1 MLQFFLCFWYISFCF
16 VFSFACFELS
26 VTMQVTQPLLGSI
39 VVMVV
44 VEGSSDG
51 SRKKYLGAWPLIIW
65 EAPTAK

>member
-1 MLQFFLCFWYISFCF
+1 
-16 VFSFACFELS
+16 
-26 VTMQVTQPLLGSI
+26 MQVTQPLLGSI

-65 EAPTAK
+65 EAPTAKWNYYRTN